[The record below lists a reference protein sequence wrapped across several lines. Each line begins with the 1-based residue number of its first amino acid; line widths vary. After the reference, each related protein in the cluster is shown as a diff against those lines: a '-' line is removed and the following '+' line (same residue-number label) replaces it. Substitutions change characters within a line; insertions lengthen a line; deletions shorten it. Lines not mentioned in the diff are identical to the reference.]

1 MATEL
6 GDIKILI
13 DVDVTRFEASLNSA
27 MARATSSFNRLGA
40 GMATSVNAALTSAF
54 NQQYAAIGSGVRNA
68 FAAAFASANS
78 QQAQQLAQMRQNLRQ
93 ATGTMAT
100 AAGGSNMAQVGQSVG
115 SSFAVGFRSPILNAI
130 GAIHSAIAGLK
141 DIGQLVGTAT
151 GFSMAAGLGGIQA
164 QISTSL
170 RSNRQGAL
178 ITGQLQDF
186 AMQTPFR
193 AQDVAGIGRKML
205 AMGMPGNELMKTI
218 TTLAD
223 ATVSSGGGISE
234 LSDLADFIAKL
245 RMNPRAMDTDTLLG
259 LVRTGAPLRQTA
271 EEMAGR
277 RFSNDQEATMFLQS
291 RLSGRGEK
299 GVQELLDAI
308 DRRAGG
314 SAKALGRTSLESVGQ
329 RVSESAQAMFMGTSE
344 KGLNV
349 ALGGLNL
356 LADMMGVIGK
366 LNSAAMGVPGL
377 LLLVST
383 FGFLK
388 NAFMQAK
395 AGLDAFIAS
404 LNGFTSSI
412 QVAQAKGIA
421 GTIAAGATPTI
432 PMYLNAH
439 GQMMGQMNPAF
450 LATHTLGPNG
460 IYIQNPMYGPT
471 AAPGPMTALQRAK
484 LGMQM
489 NMTGLT
495 SGVKN
500 FFANMNPQL
509 GGNILSGSLM
519 MAGAFAAQGLAN
531 QQQENIGNKKLMA
544 ENTRM
549 QNMLGGAASGAML
562 GGIIGSLFPGIGNIV
577 GTLTGTL
584 LGGAA
589 GFFTSPDPNKIE
601 TRALDE
607 NTKALNNATVAMTML
622 ASSIIGAGPRAAGA
636 VSAIELEMYMATRN
650 NMMNT
655 GLA

>member
-27 MARATSSFNRLGA
+27 MSRATSSFNRLGA
-40 GMATSVNAALTSAF
+40 GMATSVNSALSSAF
-54 NQQYAAIGSGVRNA
+54 NQQYAAIGAGVRNA
-68 FAAAFASANS
+68 FASAFASANS

-93 ATGTMAT
+93 ATGTLAT
-100 AAGGSNMAQVGQSVG
+100 AASGGNMAQVGQSVG
-115 SSFAVGFRSPILNAI
+115 SSFAIGFRSPILNAI

-151 GFSMAAGLGGIQA
+151 GFTMAASLGGIQS
-164 QISTSL
+164 QISTTL

-178 ITGQLQDF
+178 ITAQLQDF

-223 ATVSSGGGISE
+223 ATVGAGGGISE

-277 RFSNDQEATMFLQS
+277 RFTNDQEATMFLQS
-291 RLSGRGEK
+291 RLSGRGEA
-299 GVQELLDAI
+299 GVQELLNAI
-308 DRRAGG
+308 DRRSGG
-314 SAKALGRTSLESVGQ
+314 SAKALGRTTLESVGQ
-329 RVSESAQAMFMGTSE
+329 RVSESAQSMLMGTSGQ
-344 KGLNV
+344 GLNAV
-349 ALGGLNL
+349 LGVMNL
-356 LADMMGVIGK
+356 LADMMGAIGK
-366 LNSAAMGVPGL
+366 INSAAMGVPGL
-377 LLLVST
+377 LLLVGT
-383 FGFLK
+383 FGYLK
-388 NAFMQAK
+388 NAFVQAK

-404 LNGFTSSI
+404 LNGFTSSVQAAQAR
-412 QVAQAKGIA
+412 QVATAVTSG
-421 GTIAAGATPTI
+421 AAPMI

-450 LATHTLGPNG
+450 LATHTMGPLGT
-460 IYIQNPMYGPT
+460 YIQNPVYGPP
-471 AAPGPMTALQRAK
+471 APGPMTAIQKAK

-500 FFANMNPQL
+500 FFANMNPQV
-509 GGNILSGSLM
+509 GGNVLSGSLM
-519 MAGAFAAQGLAN
+519 MAGAFAAQGLAQ
-531 QQQENIGNKKLMA
+531 QQQENRDKKLMA

-562 GGIIGSLFPGIGNIV
+562 GGIVGSLFPGIGNIV

-584 LGGAA
+584 LGGAV

>member
-141 DIGQLVGTAT
+141 DIGQLVGTAS
-151 GFSMAAGLGGIQA
+151 GFTMAASLGGIQS

-205 AMGMPGNELMKTI
+205 AMGMPGNELMQTI
-218 TTLAD
+218 STLAD
-223 ATVSSGGGISE
+223 ATVSSGGGITE
-234 LSDLADFIAKL
+234 LGELADFIAKL

-271 EEMAGR
+271 ESMAGR
-277 RFSNDQEATMFLQS
+277 RFSNEQEATMFLQS
-291 RLSGRGEK
+291 RLSGRGAA
-299 GVQELLDAI
+299 GVKELTDAI
-308 DRRAGG
+308 DRFAGG
-314 SAKALGRTSLESVGQ
+314 SAKALGRTNLESVGQ
-329 RVSESAQAMFMGTSE
+329 RVSESAQSMLMGTSGQ
-344 KGLNV
+344 GLNV

-356 LADMMGVIGK
+356 LADMMGTIGK

-377 LLLVST
+377 LLLIST
-383 FGFLK
+383 FGYLK
-388 NAFMQAK
+388 NAFAQAK
-395 AGLDAFIAS
+395 SGLDAFIAS

-412 QVAQAKGIA
+412 QVAQAKGM
-421 GTIAAGATPTI
+421 AGAIASGAAPTI

-450 LATHTLGPNG
+450 LATHTMGPLGT
-460 IYIQNPMYGPT
+460 YIQNPVYGPP
-471 AAPGPMTALQRAK
+471 APGPMTALQRAK

-519 MAGAFAAQGLAN
+519 MAGSLAAQGLAN

-589 GFFTSPDPNKIE
+589 GFFTSPDPNKLE
-601 TRALDE
+601 NRALDE

>member
-13 DVDVTRFEASLNSA
+13 DVDVTKFEASLNNA
-27 MARATSSFNRLGA
+27 MSRATSSFNRLGT
-40 GMATSVNAALTSAF
+40 GMAASVNSALSTAF
-54 NQQYAAIGSGVRNA
+54 NQQYAAIGTGVRNA

-93 ATGTMAT
+93 TTGSMATGGG
-100 AAGGSNMAQVGQSVG
+100 AGSMTQVGQSVG
-115 SSFAVGFRSPILNAI
+115 SSFAIGFRSPILNAI

-141 DIGQLVGTAT
+141 DIGQIAGLAT
-151 GFSMAAGLGGIQA
+151 GFTMAASLGGIQS

-170 RSNRQGAL
+170 RSNKQGAL
-178 ITGQLQDF
+178 ITGELQEF
-186 AMQTPFR
+186 AMQTPFK

-205 AMGMPGNELMKTI
+205 AMGMPGNELMSTI

-223 ATVSSGGGISE
+223 ATVSGGGGVAELAE
-234 LSDLADFIAKL
+234 LSEFIAKL
-245 RMNPRAMDTDTLLG
+245 RMNPRAMDSDTLLG

-277 RFSNDQEATMFLQS
+277 KFGNDQEATMFLQS
-291 RLSGRGEK
+291 RLSGRGAK

-308 DRRAGG
+308 DRRVGG
-314 SAKALGRTSLESVGQ
+314 SAKALGRTNLESVGQ
-329 RVSESAQAMFMGTSE
+329 RVSESAQTMLMGTSE

-356 LADMMGVIGK
+356 LADMMGAIGK
-366 LNSAAMGVPGL
+366 LNSAAMGLPGL
-377 LLLVST
+377 LLLIAT
-383 FGFLK
+383 FGYLK
-388 NAFMQAK
+388 NAFAQAK
-395 AGLDAFIAS
+395 GGIDAFVAS
-404 LNGFTSSI
+404 LNGFTTSM
-412 QVAQAKGIA
+412 QAAQARTALTG
-421 GTIAAGATPTI
+421 AAALPPPI
-432 PMYLNAH
+432 PMFLSSQA
-439 GQMMGQMNPAF
+439 QMMGQMNPAF
-450 LATHTLGPNG
+450 TAMHTMGPKGN
-460 IYIQNPMYGPT
+460 YILNEMHGPP
-471 AAPGPMTALQRAK
+471 APGPMTALQRAK

-489 NMTGLT
+489 NMSGLT

-500 FFANMNPQL
+500 FFTNMNPQL
-509 GGNILSGSLM
+509 GGNVLTGGLM
-519 MAGAFAAQGLAN
+519 MAGSFAAQGLAQ

-577 GTLTGTL
+577 GTVTGTL

-589 GFFTSPDPNKIE
+589 GFFTSPDPNKIAD
-601 TRALDE
+601 RAIDE

-622 ASSIIGAGPRAAGA
+622 ASSIIGAGPRGAGA
-636 VSAIELEMYMATRN
+636 VSAIELEMYMASRN
-650 NMMNT
+650 NMMT
-655 GLA
+655 VGIG

>member
-1 MATEL
+1 VATEL

-13 DVDVTRFEASLNSA
+13 DVDVTKFEASLNNA
-27 MARATSSFNRLGA
+27 MSRATSSFNRLGS
-40 GMATSVNAALTSAF
+40 GMAASVNSALSSAF

-68 FAAAFASANS
+68 FAQAFAAANS
-78 QQAQQLAQMRQNLRQ
+78 QQAQQIAQMRQNLRQ
-93 ATGTMAT
+93 TTGTLAT
-100 AAGGSNMAQVGQSVG
+100 TTGAGNMTQLGQSVG

-141 DIGQLVGTAT
+141 DIGQLAGAAT
-151 GFSMAAGLGGIQA
+151 GFTMAASLGGIQA

-178 ITGQLQDF
+178 ITSQLQEF

-205 AMGMPGNELMKTI
+205 AMGMPGNELMSTI

-234 LSDLADFIAKL
+234 LGDLADFIAKL

-277 RFSNDQEATMFLQS
+277 KFSNEQEATMFLQS
-291 RLSGRGEK
+291 RLSGRGAK

-329 RVSESAQAMFMGTSE
+329 RVSESAQGMLMGTSE
-344 KGLNV
+344 KGLNAV
-349 ALGGLNL
+349 LGVMNL
-356 LADMMGVIGK
+356 LADTMGVIGK
-366 LNSAAMGVPGL
+366 LNTAGMGIPGL
-377 LLLVST
+377 LLLVGT
-383 FGFLK
+383 FGYLK
-388 NAFMQAK
+388 NAFIQAK
-395 AGLDAFIAS
+395 SGLDAFIAS

-412 QVAQAKGIA
+412 QAAQAKGIA
-421 GTIAAGATPTI
+421 GTVAAGAAPMI
-432 PMYLNAH
+432 PMYLNSH

-450 LATHTLGPNG
+450 LATHTMGPLGT
-460 IYIQNPMYGPT
+460 YIQNPVYGPP
-471 AAPGPMTALQRAK
+471 APGAMTPLQKAK

-500 FFANMNPQL
+500 FFTNMNPQV
-509 GGNILSGSLM
+509 GGNILSGGLM
-519 MAGAFAAQGLAN
+519 LAGSFAAQGLAN

-544 ENTRM
+544 ESTRM
-549 QNMLGGAASGAML
+549 QNALGGAASGAML
-562 GGIIGSLFPGIGNIV
+562 GGIVGSLFPGVGNIV
-577 GTLTGTL
+577 GTIAGTL
-584 LGGAA
+584 LGGAT
-589 GFFTSPDPNKIE
+589 GFFTSPDPNKLE
-601 TRALDE
+601 TRAIDE
-607 NTKALNNATVAMTML
+607 NTKALNNATIAMTML
-622 ASSIIGAGPRAAGA
+622 ASSIIGGGPRAAGA
-636 VSAIELEMYMATRN
+636 VSAIELEMYMASRN
-650 NMMNT
+650 NMMNV
-655 GLA
+655 GIG

>member
-27 MARATSSFNRLGA
+27 MSRATSSFNRLGA
-40 GMATSVNAALTSAF
+40 GMATSVNSALSSAF
-54 NQQYAAIGSGVRNA
+54 NQQYAAIGAGVRNA
-68 FAAAFASANS
+68 FASAFASANS

-93 ATGTMAT
+93 ATGTLAT
-100 AAGGSNMAQVGQSVG
+100 AASGGNMAQVGQSVG
-115 SSFAVGFRSPILNAI
+115 SSFAIGFRSPILNAI

-151 GFSMAAGLGGIQA
+151 GFTMAASLGGIQS
-164 QISTSL
+164 QISTTL

-178 ITGQLQDF
+178 ITAQLQDF

-223 ATVSSGGGISE
+223 ATVGAGGGISE

-277 RFSNDQEATMFLQS
+277 RFTNDQEATMFLQS
-291 RLSGRGEK
+291 RLSGRGEA
-299 GVQELLDAI
+299 GVQELLNAI
-308 DRRAGG
+308 DRRSGG
-314 SAKALGRTSLESVGQ
+314 SAKALGRTTLESVGQ
-329 RVSESAQAMFMGTSE
+329 RVSESAQSMLMGTSGQ
-344 KGLNV
+344 GLNAV
-349 ALGGLNL
+349 LGVMNL
-356 LADMMGVIGK
+356 LADMMGAIGK
-366 LNSAAMGVPGL
+366 INSAAMGVPGL
-377 LLLVST
+377 LLLVGT
-383 FGFLK
+383 FGYLK
-388 NAFMQAK
+388 NAFVQAK

-404 LNGFTSSI
+404 LNGFTASVQAAQAR
-412 QVAQAKGIA
+412 QVATAV
-421 GTIAAGATPTI
+421 TAGAAPMI

-450 LATHTLGPNG
+450 LATHTMGPLGT
-460 IYIQNPMYGPT
+460 YIQNPVYGPP
-471 AAPGPMTALQRAK
+471 APGPMTAIQKAK

-500 FFANMNPQL
+500 FFANMNPQV
-509 GGNILSGSLM
+509 GGNVLSGSLM
-519 MAGAFAAQGLAN
+519 MAGAFAAQGLAQ
-531 QQQENIGNKKLMA
+531 QQQENRDKKLMA

-562 GGIIGSLFPGIGNIV
+562 GGIVGSLFPGIGNIV

-584 LGGAA
+584 LGGAV

>member
-13 DVDVTRFEASLNSA
+13 DVDVTKFEASLNNA
-27 MARATSSFNRLGA
+27 MSRATSSFNRLGT
-40 GMATSVNAALTSAF
+40 GMAASVNSALSTAF

-93 ATGTMAT
+93 ATGSMAT
-100 AAGGSNMAQVGQSVG
+100 GGGAGSMTQVGQSVG
-115 SSFAVGFRSPILNAI
+115 SSFAIGFRSPILNAI
-130 GAIHSAIAGLK
+130 GAIHSALAGLK
-141 DIGQLVGTAT
+141 DIGQIAGLAT
-151 GFSMAAGLGGIQA
+151 GFTMAASLGGIQS

-170 RSNRQGAL
+170 RSNKQGAL
-178 ITGQLQDF
+178 ITGQLQEF
-186 AMQTPFR
+186 AMQTPFK

-205 AMGMPGNELMKTI
+205 AMGMPGNELMSTI

-223 ATVSSGGGISE
+223 ATVSGGGGITELAE
-234 LSDLADFIAKL
+234 LSEFIAKL
-245 RMNPRAMDTDTLLG
+245 RMNPRAMDSDTLLG

-271 EEMAGR
+271 ETMAGR
-277 RFSNDQEATMFLQS
+277 KFENDQEATMFLQS
-291 RLSGRGEK
+291 RLSGRGAK

-314 SAKALGRTSLESVGQ
+314 SAKALGRTNLDAVGQ
-329 RVSESAQAMFMGTSE
+329 RVSESAQSMLMGTSGQ
-344 KGLNV
+344 GLNV

-356 LADMMGVIGK
+356 LADMMGTIGK

-377 LLLVST
+377 LLLVAT
-383 FGFLK
+383 FGYLK
-388 NAFMQAK
+388 NAFAQAK
-395 AGLDAFIAS
+395 SGIDAFVAS
-404 LNGFTSSI
+404 LNGFTTSM
-412 QVAQAKGIA
+412 QAAQARTALVG
-421 GTIAAGATPTI
+421 AAASPTPI
-432 PMYLNAH
+432 PMFLSSQA
-439 GQMMGQMNPAF
+439 QMMGQMNPAF
-450 LATHTLGPNG
+450 TAMHTMGPKGN
-460 IYIQNPMYGPT
+460 YILNEMHGPP
-471 AAPGPMTALQRAK
+471 APGPMTALQRAK

-489 NMTGLT
+489 SMSGLT

-500 FFANMNPQL
+500 FVTNMNPQL
-509 GGNILSGSLM
+509 GGNVLTGGLM
-519 MAGAFAAQGLAN
+519 MAGSFAAQGLAQ

-577 GTLTGTL
+577 GTVTGTL

-589 GFFTSPDPNKIE
+589 GFFTSPDPNKMTE
-601 TRALDE
+601 RAIDE

-622 ASSIIGAGPRAAGA
+622 ASSIIGAGPRGAGA
-636 VSAIELEMYMATRN
+636 VSAIELEMYMASRN
-650 NMMNT
+650 NMMNV
-655 GLA
+655 GIG

>member
-27 MARATSSFNRLGA
+27 MSRATSSFNRLGA
-40 GMATSVNAALTSAF
+40 GMATSVNSALSSAF
-54 NQQYAAIGSGVRNA
+54 NQQYAAIGAGVRNA
-68 FAAAFASANS
+68 FASAFASANS

-93 ATGTMAT
+93 ATGTLAT
-100 AAGGSNMAQVGQSVG
+100 AASGGNMAQVGQSVG
-115 SSFAVGFRSPILNAI
+115 SSFAIGFRSPILNAI

-151 GFSMAAGLGGIQA
+151 GFTMAASLGGIQS
-164 QISTSL
+164 QISTTL

-178 ITGQLQDF
+178 ITAQLQDF

-223 ATVSSGGGISE
+223 ATVGAGGGISE

-277 RFSNDQEATMFLQS
+277 RFTNDQEATMFLQS
-291 RLSGRGEK
+291 RLSGRGEA
-299 GVQELLDAI
+299 GVQELLNAI
-308 DRRAGG
+308 DRRSGG
-314 SAKALGRTSLESVGQ
+314 SAKALGRTTLESVGQ
-329 RVSESAQAMFMGTSE
+329 RVSESAQSMLMGTSGQ
-344 KGLNV
+344 GLNAV
-349 ALGGLNL
+349 LGVMNL
-356 LADMMGVIGK
+356 LADMMGAIGK
-366 LNSAAMGVPGL
+366 INSAAMGVPGL
-377 LLLVST
+377 LLLVGT
-383 FGFLK
+383 FGYLK
-388 NAFMQAK
+388 NAFVQAK

-404 LNGFTSSI
+404 LNGFTSSVQAAQAR
-412 QVAQAKGIA
+412 QVATAVTSG
-421 GTIAAGATPTI
+421 AAPMI

-450 LATHTLGPNG
+450 LATHTMGPLGT
-460 IYIQNPMYGPT
+460 YIQNPVYGPPS
-471 AAPGPMTALQRAK
+471 PGPMTAIQKAK

-500 FFANMNPQL
+500 FFANMNPQV
-509 GGNILSGSLM
+509 GGNVLSGSLM
-519 MAGAFAAQGLAN
+519 MAGAFAAQGLAQ
-531 QQQENIGNKKLMA
+531 QQQENRDKKLMA

-549 QNMLGGAASGAML
+549 QNMLGGSASGAML
-562 GGIIGSLFPGIGNIV
+562 GGIVGSLFPGIGNIV

-584 LGGAA
+584 LGGAV

>member
-151 GFSMAAGLGGIQA
+151 GFTMAASLGGIQS

-170 RSNRQGAL
+170 RNNRQGAL

-205 AMGMPGNELMKTI
+205 AMGMPGNELMSTI

-223 ATVSSGGGISE
+223 ATVASGGGVSE
-234 LSDLADFIAKL
+234 LGELADFIAKL

-271 EEMAGR
+271 ESMAGR
-277 RFSNDQEATMFLQS
+277 RFSNEQEATMFLQS
-291 RLSGRGEK
+291 RLSGRGAA
-299 GVQELLDAI
+299 GVKELTDAI
-308 DRRAGG
+308 DRFAGG
-314 SAKALGRTSLESVGQ
+314 SAKALGRTNLESVGQ
-329 RVSESAQAMFMGTSE
+329 RVSESAQSMLMGTSGQ
-344 KGLNV
+344 GLNV

-356 LADMMGVIGK
+356 LADMMGTIGK

-377 LLLVST
+377 LLLIGT
-383 FGFLK
+383 FGYLK
-388 NAFMQAK
+388 NAFAQAK
-395 AGLDAFIAS
+395 SGLDAFIAS

-412 QVAQAKGIA
+412 QVAQAKGM
-421 GTIAAGATPTI
+421 AGAIASGAAPTI

-450 LATHTLGPNG
+450 LATHTMGPLGT
-460 IYIQNPMYGPT
+460 YIQNPVYGPP
-471 AAPGPMTALQRAK
+471 APGPMTAMQKAK

-519 MAGAFAAQGLAN
+519 MAGSLAAQGLAN

-577 GTLTGTL
+577 GTITGTL

-589 GFFTSPDPNKIE
+589 GFFTSPDPNKIAD
-601 TRALDE
+601 RALDE

-622 ASSIIGAGPRAAGA
+622 ASSIIGAGPRGAGA

-650 NMMNT
+650 NMMNA

>member
-27 MARATSSFNRLGA
+27 MSRATSSFNRLGA
-40 GMATSVNAALTSAF
+40 GMATSVNAALSSAF
-54 NQQYAAIGSGVRNA
+54 NQQYAAIGAGVRNA

-93 ATGTMAT
+93 ATGTLAT
-100 AAGGSNMAQVGQSVG
+100 AASGGNMAQVGQSVG
-115 SSFAVGFRSPILNAI
+115 SSFAIGFRSPILNAI

-151 GFSMAAGLGGIQA
+151 GFTMAASLGGIQS
-164 QISTSL
+164 QISTTL

-178 ITGQLQDF
+178 ITAQLQDF

-223 ATVSSGGGISE
+223 ATVGAGGGISE

-277 RFSNDQEATMFLQS
+277 RFTNDQEATMFLQS
-291 RLSGRGEK
+291 RLSGRGEA
-299 GVQELLDAI
+299 GVQELLNAI
-308 DRRAGG
+308 DRRSGG
-314 SAKALGRTSLESVGQ
+314 SAKALGRTTLESVGQ
-329 RVSESAQAMFMGTSE
+329 RVSESAQSMLMGTSGQ
-344 KGLNV
+344 GLNAV
-349 ALGGLNL
+349 LGVMNL
-356 LADMMGVIGK
+356 LADMMGAIGK
-366 LNSAAMGVPGL
+366 INSAAMGVPGL
-377 LLLVST
+377 LLLVGT
-383 FGFLK
+383 FGYLK
-388 NAFMQAK
+388 NAFVQAK

-412 QVAQAKGIA
+412 QVAQAKGMA
-421 GTIAAGATPTI
+421 GTIAAGAAPMI

-450 LATHTLGPNG
+450 LATHTMGPLGN
-460 IYIQNPMYGPT
+460 YIQNPVYGPT
-471 AAPGPMTALQRAK
+471 AAPAPMTALQRAK

-500 FFANMNPQL
+500 FFANMNPQV
-509 GGNILSGSLM
+509 GGNVLSGSLM
-519 MAGAFAAQGLAN
+519 MAGAFAAQGLAQ
-531 QQQENIGNKKLMA
+531 QQQENRDKKLMA

-562 GGIIGSLFPGIGNIV
+562 GGIVGSLFPGIGNIV

-584 LGGAA
+584 LGGAV

>member
-27 MARATSSFNRLGA
+27 MSRATSSFNRLGA
-40 GMATSVNAALTSAF
+40 GMATSVNAALSSAF
-54 NQQYAAIGSGVRNA
+54 NQQYAAIGAGVRNA

-93 ATGTMAT
+93 ATGTLAT
-100 AAGGSNMAQVGQSVG
+100 AASGGNMAQVGQSVG
-115 SSFAVGFRSPILNAI
+115 SSFAIGFRSPILNAI

-151 GFSMAAGLGGIQA
+151 GFTMAASLGGIQS
-164 QISTSL
+164 QISTTL

-178 ITGQLQDF
+178 ITAQLQDF

-223 ATVSSGGGISE
+223 ATVGAGGGISE

-277 RFSNDQEATMFLQS
+277 RFTNDQEATMFLQS
-291 RLSGRGEK
+291 RLSGRGEA
-299 GVQELLDAI
+299 GVQELLNAI
-308 DRRAGG
+308 DRRSGG
-314 SAKALGRTSLESVGQ
+314 SAKALGRTTLESVGQ
-329 RVSESAQAMFMGTSE
+329 RVSESAQSMFMGTSGQ
-344 KGLNV
+344 GLNAV
-349 ALGGLNL
+349 LGVMNL
-356 LADMMGVIGK
+356 LADMMGTIGK
-366 LNSAAMGVPGL
+366 INSAAMGVPGL
-377 LLLVST
+377 LLLVGT
-383 FGFLK
+383 FGYLK
-388 NAFMQAK
+388 NAFVQAK

-404 LNGFTSSI
+404 LNGFTSSVQAAQAR
-412 QVAQAKGIA
+412 QVATAVTSG
-421 GTIAAGATPTI
+421 AAPMI

-450 LATHTLGPNG
+450 LATHTMGPLGT
-460 IYIQNPMYGPT
+460 YIQNPVYGPP
-471 AAPGPMTALQRAK
+471 APGPMTAIQKAK

-500 FFANMNPQL
+500 FFANMNPQV
-509 GGNILSGSLM
+509 GGNVLSGSLM
-519 MAGAFAAQGLAN
+519 MAGAFAAQGLAQ
-531 QQQENIGNKKLMA
+531 QQQENRDKKLMA

-562 GGIIGSLFPGIGNIV
+562 GGIVGSLFPGIGNIV

-584 LGGAA
+584 LGGAV